1 MPTPNDAMAFAK
13 RFIGRMPV
21 DDAEIKLRILD
32 DAHRKLWTAGPWRWT
47 IGSLDAVQ
55 LVNDNQDYP
64 ITAVSDLQNLFRST
78 VHDGQSGYDLTIES
92 AIATT
97 AVLKGRP
104 DRVAI
109 EGTNTLR
116 FLPVPKG
123 YTTGPTVISLY
134 KKKATAIDAGNVAN
148 QYSTLG
154 IPDDWFWVYQEIV
167 LLRALQ
173 FANSPRVGSV
183 AVAANG
189 MVQYSGQYAAVE
201 AAINEMRQKEP
212 MYLLVT
218 GEKAVQRG

>member
-1 MPTPNDAMAFAK
+1 VPTPNDAMAFAK

-32 DAHRKLWTAGPWRWT
+32 DAHRKLWTAAPWRWT
-47 IGSLDAVQ
+47 IGSLDTVQ
-55 LVNDNQDYP
+55 LVNDQQDYV
-64 ITAVSDLQNLFRST
+64 ITPAPDVQHVVRST
-78 VHDGQSGYDLTIES
+78 VHDGQNAYELAIES
-92 AIATT
+92 SIAAST
-97 AVLKGRP
+97 VLKGRP
-104 DRVAI
+104 DRVAMA
-109 EGTNTLR
+109 GTNTLR

-134 KKKATAIDAGNVAN
+134 KKHAVAIDGTNVGNV
-148 QYSTLG
+148 YSTLG

-212 MYLLVT
+212 THLLVS
-218 GEKAVQRG
+218 GERLVQRG

>member
-1 MPTPNDAMAFAK
+1 VPTPNDAMTFAK

-32 DAHRKLWTAGPWRWT
+32 DAHRKLWTAAPWRWT
-47 IGSLDAVQ
+47 IGSLDTVQ
-55 LVNDNQDYP
+55 LVNDQQDYV
-64 ITAVSDLQNLFRST
+64 ITPVADVQHLVRST
-78 VHDGQSGYDLTIES
+78 VHDGQNAYELAIES
-92 AIATT
+92 SIMDS

-104 DRVAI
+104 DRVAMI
-109 EGTNTLR
+109 GTNMLR

-134 KKKATAIDAGNVAN
+134 KKQAVAIDGTNVGSA
-148 QYSTLG
+148 YSTLG

-212 MYLLVT
+212 THLLVS
-218 GEKAVQRG
+218 GERLVQRG